1 METKTLYCKA
11 GKHEWQRPAQKG
23 RAPHSCPE
31 HSEVKSGGGM
41 NGLEKAQAARR
52 KKRIEEEKEWAA
64 RIESAINDP
73 RMQVVSNSFSPDAR
87 RTTPDKLR
95 YIQNQLQNN
104 RPNRSP
110 NDVAD
115 LEKMRER
122 IMKDPFN
129 TGGHLY

>member
-1 METKTLYCKA
+1 METRTLYCKT

-31 HSEVKSGGGM
+31 HSEVKSSA
-41 NGLEKAQAARR
+41 NLSGLEKAQAARR
-52 KKRIEEEKEWAA
+52 EKRMQEEKEWATKV
-64 RIESAINDP
+64 EGVINDP
-73 RMQVVSNSFSPDAR
+73 RMQVLSDTFSPDAR

-104 RPNRSP
+104 RRNRAP
-110 NDVAD
+110 GDIAD

-129 TGGHLY
+129 TSGHLY

>member
-1 METKTLYCKA
+1 MKTLYCKT

-31 HSEVKSGGGM
+31 HSKPKSSGNI
-41 NGLEKAQAARR
+41 NGLKKAQAARR
-52 KKRIEEEKEWAA
+52 KKRIEEEKEWA
-64 RIESAINDP
+64 RKINSAINDP

-87 RTTPDKLR
+87 RSTPDKLR

-104 RPNRSP
+104 RANRSP
-110 NDVAD
+110 NDIAD

-122 IMKDPFN
+122 IMRDPFN
-129 TGGHLY
+129 STGHLY